1 MKKARKSKL
10 HVDRDVLR
18 VLQVQE
24 LRQVDGGSDTIA
36 APQVTSDSK
45 ICCCA

>member
-36 APQVTSDSK
+36 PQVTSDSK